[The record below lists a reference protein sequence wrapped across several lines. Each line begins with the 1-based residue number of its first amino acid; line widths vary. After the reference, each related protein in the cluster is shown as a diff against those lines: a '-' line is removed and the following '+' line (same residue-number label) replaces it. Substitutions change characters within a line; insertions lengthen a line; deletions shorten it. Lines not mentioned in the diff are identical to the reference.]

1 MPAAPSATHAGAAS
15 VRALT
20 KKRIGN
26 SKLKLLGK
34 KSRASLAI
42 AAATRGP
49 DPPHAPPAPTP
60 SAKVLGAQAAT
71 AYTHPQAVV
80 QQRQNQSTVPTGV
93 LPEVGFVRLPT
104 ILQVYPISRAGWWKG
119 VKDGTLPAGVLLSA
133 RVRAWPVEAI
143 RKLLEEAGKAS

>member
-20 KKRIGN
+20 AKRIDN
-26 SKLKLLGK
+26 PKLKLRVK
-34 KSRASLAI
+34 KSRTTLAI
-42 AAATRGP
+42 AAATRGQ
-49 DPPHAPPAPTP
+49 DPPRAGPHPTP
-60 SAKVLGAQAAT
+60 NAQVHGVQAAPARTQAQAT
-71 AYTHPQAVV
+71 APA
-80 QQRQNQSTVPTGV
+80 RQKQYAVPTGV

-119 VKDGTLPAGVLLSA
+119 VKDGTLPAGVLLSK

-143 RKLLEEAGKAS
+143 RKLIEEAGKGI